1 MIIEKTLCL
10 LLDIHEELSKNG
22 ISCGALDKLHNTYH
36 QKIIDGLLDLISL
49 EGIYPLLSPGVGIP
63 IERRVKSVLQ
73 GGLVTRPSPAADVV
87 SRQDGRA
94 LLSQICRQLYM
105 ILSSNGTGLGPS
117 VQERTLVDVIAGWG
131 ELACAPHLQDEYA
144 KDDGRML
151 RSLLDGFVFSFL
163 GAFSSAF
170 NQREA
175 IQPSDTFIAAKY
187 ALGRL
192 LDFYFQHLHIYFNLL
207 HLNGFDPQSPHIFH
221 SCLYGLKVFD
231 TQSISSPL
239 VHHRIPPL
247 ILVVQLISSQAR
259 VFLLKS

>member
-63 IERRVKSVLQ
+63 IQRRVKSVLQ

-170 NQREA
+170 TNEKQ
-175 IQPSDTFIAAKY
+175 
-187 ALGRL
+187 
-192 LDFYFQHLHIYFNLL
+192 
-207 HLNGFDPQSPHIFH
+207 
-221 SCLYGLKVFD
+221 
-231 TQSISSPL
+231 SSP
-239 VHHRIPPL
+239 V
-247 ILVVQLISSQAR
+247 ILLLQLNMH
-259 VFLLKS
+259 